1 MSSTSRFQ
9 VHTPFLAM
17 KSTRLKKHYV
27 TLSIGT
33 VGEILDVSQPGF
45 VNIRVSGET
54 LYTFN
59 ETGIYRHIVV
69 ARNARSAWI
78 RTLRLA

>member
-54 LYTFN
+54 LYTFTRDLEAN
-59 ETGIYRHIVV
+59 VIFEPPVCG
-69 ARNARSAWI
+69 ASG
-78 RTLRLA
+78 